1 MNSSKGFTVAAL
13 LISLSGCASQNEIIA
28 GDGESAFQVDCSGNI
43 KGWDVCYEKIAKTCG
58 AMGYEVIR
66 SSLDGNEIRG
76 KESKNR
82 YILARC
88 KK

>member
-1 MNSSKGFTVAAL
+1 MYSSKGFTIATL
-13 LISLSGCASQNEIIA
+13 LILLAGCASQNEIIA
-28 GDGESAFQVDCSGNI
+28 GDGESAFQVDCSGNV
-43 KGWDVCYEKIAKTCG
+43 KSWDVCYEKIAKTCG

-82 YILARC
+82 SILARC

>member
-1 MNSSKGFTVAAL
+1 MDNLKFIIVMIIGSS
-13 LISLSGCASQNEIIA
+13 LIGCASQKTIVV
-28 GDGESAFQVDCSGNI
+28 GDGESALKVDCSGSL
-43 KGWDVCYEKIAKTCG
+43 KSWDTCYEKIAKTCG

-76 KESKNR
+76 SESSNR
-82 YILARC
+82 TIVARC